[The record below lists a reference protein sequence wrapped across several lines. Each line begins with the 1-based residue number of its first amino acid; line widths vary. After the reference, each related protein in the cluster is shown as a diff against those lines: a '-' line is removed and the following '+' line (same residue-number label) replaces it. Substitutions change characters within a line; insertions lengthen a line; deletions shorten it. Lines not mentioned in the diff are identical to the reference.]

1 MLLKRQISLI
11 DLKKLEE
18 SNQMKIII
26 FGIGIAGR
34 AIYRQLQL
42 EHEIVGFI
50 ENNNSLHGTSFNNIP
65 IYAVE
70 EVNHLIF
77 DKIAISGVWIDSME
91 KQLLDLNITK
101 DKIWLIEDS
110 SLQFSTQDRIE
121 NTDNIVKEF
130 AKLMQE
136 SNISYC
142 IEGSS
147 LLCLLR
153 GQNLSDVPD
162 VDILIKSQNDLEKI
176 WDLINDNEVLKQNQL
191 IKVIYKDDRILTKK
205 DEIDKIIIKSNS
217 NPTQTEPTVL
227 DINLAVD
234 IGKYYVMDYEADYYL
249 YFNKEYVDGENYFEY
264 KEMKLLIPYN
274 AQEYVKLLYG
284 PNWKIPAKKWSYKDY
299 GNLLDTEQLIDFIKK
314 NKTDE

>member
-1 MLLKRQISLI
+1 
-11 DLKKLEE
+11 
-18 SNQMKIII
+18 MKIII

-34 AIYRQLQL
+34 AIYRQLHQK
-42 EHEIVGFI
+42 HEIVGFI
-50 ENNNSLHGTSFNNIP
+50 ENNSNLHGTLYNKIP
-65 IYAVE
+65 IYSVE
-70 EVNHLIF
+70 ELTQLSF
-77 DKIAISGVWIDSME
+77 DKIAMSGVWIESME
-91 KQLLDLNITK
+91 KQILDLNITK

-136 SNISYC
+136 NNISYC

-162 VDILIKSQNDLEKI
+162 VDVLIKSQNDLEKI
-176 WDLINDNEVLKQNQL
+176 WDLINENKLLKQNQL
-191 IKVIYKDDRILTKK
+191 IKVIYKENKILTKK

-217 NPTQTEPTVL
+217 NPSQTEPTVL
-227 DINLAVD
+227 DINLAMD
-234 IGKYYVMDYEADYYL
+234 IGKYYIMDYEADYYL
-249 YFNKEYVDGENYFEY
+249 YFNKEFVDGKNYFDY
-264 KEMKLLIPYN
+264 KDIKLLIPNN

-284 PNWKIPAKKWSYKDY
+284 ENWKIPAKKWSFKDY
-299 GNLLDTEQLIDFIKK
+299 GNLLDTQQLIDFIKK

>member
-1 MLLKRQISLI
+1 
-11 DLKKLEE
+11 
-18 SNQMKIII
+18 MKIII

-34 AIYRQLQL
+34 AIYRQLQQK
-42 EHEIVGFI
+42 HEIVGFI
-50 ENNNSLHGTSFNNIP
+50 ENNSNLYGTLYNNIP

-70 EVNHLIF
+70 ELKQLSY
-77 DKIAISGVWIDSME
+77 DKIAMSGVWIESME
-91 KQLLDLNITK
+91 KQLLDLNIPK

-110 SLQFSTQDRIE
+110 SLDFSTQDRIE

-136 SNISYC
+136 NNISYC

-153 GQNLSDVPD
+153 VQNLSDVPD
-162 VDILIKSQNDLEKI
+162 VDVLIKSQNDLEKI
-176 WDLINDNEVLKQNQL
+176 WSLINENKLLKQNQL
-191 IKVIYKDDRILTKK
+191 IKVIYKEDRILTKK

-217 NPTQTEPTVL
+217 NPSQTEPTVL

-249 YFNKEYVDGENYFEY
+249 YFNKEFVDGKNYFDY
-264 KEMKLLIPYN
+264 KDMKLLIPKN

-284 PNWKIPAKKWSYKDY
+284 ENWKIPAKKWSFKDY
-299 GNLLDTEQLIDFIKK
+299 GNLLDTQQLIDFIKK

>member
-1 MLLKRQISLI
+1 
-11 DLKKLEE
+11 
-18 SNQMKIII
+18 MKIII

-34 AIYRQLQL
+34 AIYRQLQFK
-42 EHEIVGFI
+42 HEIVGFI
-50 ENNNSLHGTSFNNIP
+50 ENNSALHGTLYNNIP
-65 IYAVE
+65 IYSVE
-70 EVNHLIF
+70 KLKQLSF
-77 DKIAISGVWIDSME
+77 DKIAMSGVWIESME
-91 KQLLDLNITK
+91 KQLLDLNIPK

-110 SLQFSTQDRIE
+110 SLEFSTQDRIE

-130 AKLMQE
+130 ALLMQQN
-136 SNISYC
+136 NISYC

-162 VDILIKSQNDLEKI
+162 VDVLIKSQNDLEKI
-176 WDLINDNEVLKQNQL
+176 WNLINENELLKQNQL
-191 IKVIYKDDRILTKK
+191 IKVIYKEDKILTKK
-205 DEIDKIIIKSNS
+205 GEIDKIIIKSNS
-217 NPTQTEPTVL
+217 NPSQTEPTVL

-249 YFNKEYVDGENYFEY
+249 YFNKEFVDGKNYFDY
-264 KEMKLLIPYN
+264 KDMKLLIPYN

-284 PNWKIPAKKWSYKDY
+284 ENWKIPAKKWSFKDY
-299 GNLLDTEQLIDFIKK
+299 GNLLDTQQLIDFIKK

>member
-1 MLLKRQISLI
+1 
-11 DLKKLEE
+11 
-18 SNQMKIII
+18 MKIII

-34 AIYRQLQL
+34 AIYRQLQF

-50 ENNNSLHGTSFNNIP
+50 ENNKNLHGTLYNNIP

-70 EVNHLIF
+70 ELNQLSF
-77 DKIAISGVWIDSME
+77 DKIAMSGVWIESME
-91 KQLLDLNITK
+91 KQLLDLNIPK

-110 SLQFSTQDRIE
+110 SLEFSTQDRIE

-136 SNISYC
+136 NNISYC

-162 VDILIKSQNDLEKI
+162 VDVLIKSQNDLEKI
-176 WDLINDNEVLKQNQL
+176 WNLINENELLKQNQL
-191 IKVIYKDDRILTKK
+191 IKVIYKEDRILTKK

-217 NPTQTEPTVL
+217 NPSQTEPTVL

-249 YFNKEYVDGENYFEY
+249 YFNKEFVDGKNYFDY
-264 KEMKLLIPYN
+264 KDMKLLIPNN

-284 PNWKIPAKKWSYKDY
+284 ESWKIPAKKWSFKDY
-299 GNLLDTEQLIDFIKK
+299 GNLLDTQQLIDFIKK

>member
-1 MLLKRQISLI
+1 
-11 DLKKLEE
+11 
-18 SNQMKIII
+18 MKIII

-34 AIYRQLQL
+34 AIYRQLQF

-50 ENNNSLHGTSFNNIP
+50 ENNKNLHGTLYNNIS

-70 EVNHLIF
+70 ELKQLSF
-77 DKIAISGVWIDSME
+77 DKIAMSGVWIESME
-91 KQLLDLNITK
+91 KQLLDLNIPK

-130 AKLMQE
+130 ALLMQQN
-136 SNISYC
+136 NIEYC

-162 VDILIKSQNDLEKI
+162 VDVLIKSQHDLQKI
-176 WDLINDNEVLKQNQL
+176 WNLISENELLKQNQL
-191 IKVIYKDDRILTKK
+191 IKVIYKEDKILTKR

-217 NPTQTEPTVL
+217 NPSQTEPTVL

-234 IGKYYVMDYEADYYL
+234 IGKYYIMDYEADYYL
-249 YFNKEYVDGENYFEY
+249 YFNKEFVDGKNYFDY
-264 KEMKLLIPYN
+264 KDMKLLIPNN

-284 PNWKIPAKKWSYKDY
+284 ENWKIPAKKWSFKDY
-299 GNLLDTEQLIDFIKK
+299 GNLLDTQQLIDFIKK

>member
-1 MLLKRQISLI
+1 
-11 DLKKLEE
+11 
-18 SNQMKIII
+18 MKIII

-34 AIYRQLQL
+34 AIYRQLQF

-50 ENNNSLHGTSFNNIP
+50 ENNKSLQGTLYNNIS

-70 EVNHLIF
+70 ELNQLSF
-77 DKIAISGVWIDSME
+77 DKIAMSGVWIESME
-91 KQLLDLNITK
+91 KQLLDLNIPK

-110 SLQFSTQDRIE
+110 SLEFSTHDRIE

-130 AKLMQE
+130 ALLMQQN
-136 SNISYC
+136 NISYC

-162 VDILIKSQNDLEKI
+162 VDVLIKSQNDLEKI
-176 WDLINDNEVLKQNQL
+176 WNLINENELLKQNQL
-191 IKVIYKDDRILTKK
+191 IKVIYKEDRILTKK

-217 NPTQTEPTVL
+217 NPSQTEPTVL

-234 IGKYYVMDYEADYYL
+234 IGKYYIMDYEADYYL
-249 YFNKEYVDGENYFEY
+249 YFNKEFVDGKNYFDY
-264 KEMKLLIPYN
+264 KDMKLLIPNN

-284 PNWKIPAKKWSYKDY
+284 ENWKIPAKKWSFKDY